1 MNLAALD
8 EQAEPTG
15 PTGLAFD
22 LPAGWCCFD
31 LREPALDDRVD
42 DLLSELPG
50 GVVADPPGGEPGIRD
65 VIARLVS
72 DGADCL
78 VLRPA
83 VDGSDVAI
91 AGGVFVSAPLRV
103 SGAHLYHLLDE
114 RGEAVALGDL
124 DGLPIVSLVRP
135 VAAAAASALVSLQVV
150 YLICG
155 DRATILLSFAAAD
168 RFDPRRVVGEV
179 ARVVSGARVVR

>member
-8 EQAEPTG
+8 EHAG
-15 PTGLAFD
+15 PTGVAFD
-22 LPAGWCCFD
+22 LPAGWCCLD
-31 LREPALDDRVD
+31 LREPALGDRVD
-42 DLLSELPG
+42 HLLSGLPG
-50 GVVADPPGGEPGIRD
+50 VVVADPSSATPGIRD
-65 VIARLVS
+65 LVARLVA

-78 VLRPA
+78 LLRPA

-103 SGAHLYHLLDE
+103 SGALLYQLLDE
-114 RGEAVALGDL
+114 GGEAVALGDL
-124 DGLPIVSLVRP
+124 DGLPIVALVRP
-135 VAAAAASALVSLQVV
+135 IAAAAPGALASVEVS

-155 DRATILLSFAAAD
+155 DAATVLLSFAAAD